1 MRIEV
6 AGISHVGMKR
16 NHNEDNWFPKD
27 EDLAQDGLNRDL
39 MLFCVADGMGGHSS
53 GEVASKIA
61 LDELAEFFR
70 MTSKDQDATWPYKM
84 DRARNYDEN
93 RLATGIKLANM
104 RIHEQSSA
112 DPKLRG
118 MGTTIVS
125 VFFSGTTAY
134 VGHVGDSRVYRF
146 SRGELKQVT
155 EDHSLLN
162 DYLKSKKL
170 TPEEIEAFPHKNV
183 IVRAL
188 GMKDS
193 VQVDVVRVEPLDGD
207 IFLLCSDGLSGM
219 VPDALIRDT
228 LSRAPDLKKA
238 SEQLIDLANAN
249 GGLDNVTC
257 VLAQYFNN

>member
-6 AGISHVGMKR
+6 ASITDVGMKR
-16 NHNEDNWFPKD
+16 NHNEDNFGVVP
-27 EDLAQDGLNRDL
+27 EEYLYV
-39 MLFCVADGMGGHSS
+39 VADGMGGHSS

-61 LDELAEFFR
+61 VEELAEFFR
-70 MTSKDQDATWPYKM
+70 MTSRDHDATWPYKM

-125 VFFSGTTAY
+125 VYFAGATAY

-188 GMKDS
+188 GMKDT
-193 VQVDVVRVEPLDGD
+193 VQVDVVRVEPQEGD

-228 LSRAPDLKKA
+228 LNKMPDLDAA
-238 SEQLIDLANAN
+238 SKQLIALANAN

-257 VLAQYFNN
+257 VLARFFNN